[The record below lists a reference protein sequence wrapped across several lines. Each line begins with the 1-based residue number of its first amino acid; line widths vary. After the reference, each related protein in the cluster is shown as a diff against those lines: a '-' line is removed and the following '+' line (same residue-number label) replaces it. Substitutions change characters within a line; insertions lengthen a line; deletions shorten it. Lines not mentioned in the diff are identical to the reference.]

1 MKSDTKQFSLPD
13 GFTSSPLLALV
24 PSLGKVN
31 RLHSYT
37 SSIYARYEKVSEIAK
52 ELLSSDD
59 VEAKR
64 RCQAEENMLREVLE
78 WLAVKPKQE
87 QSDL

>member
-1 MKSDTKQFSLPD
+1 MKADNKQFSLPD
-13 GFTSSPLLALV
+13 NFTASPLLSLV

-37 SSIYARYEKVSEIAK
+37 SSIYARYEKVMELSK
-52 ELLSSDD
+52 ELQGSDET
-59 VEAKR
+59 EAKR

-87 QSDL
+87 